1 MRTAPSLAAVATG
14 AWIAALTACHPAAP
28 PADPAT
34 PAAVVHDVVSEE
46 QLGNIEL
53 SEEAARRLGIETVP
67 LERRAA
73 ARTRSFGGELTVPHA
88 AGTAAGELSSL
99 YALLAATNP
108 AELARLADLQVQAE
122 GAVEAARIALDAAR
136 IARAR
141 AEEVR
146 RGRAGSER
154 AVDEARAQERLAEAS
169 LRSARDRRELLGAPL
184 SSAVAGDLL
193 WVRVPVYA
201 GELASL
207 DAAADARVREIGAPP
222 PVPARAAQPIAT
234 PVAGASGA
242 GVVDLYYALANPD
255 GALRPGLPVAVAI
268 PVREPADALVVPWS
282 AVVYD
287 VHGDTWVYEELAPR
301 RFLRRRVSVLSVTD
315 DEAALASGP
324 RPGVSIVRVGAA
336 ELLGL
341 DLGFAR

>member
-1 MRTAPSLAAVATG
+1 MRRVPPLAALATG
-14 AWIAALTACHPAAP
+14 AWIATLAACRPAAP
-28 PADPAT
+28 SGDAVVP
-34 PAAVVHDVVSEE
+34 AVVHDVVSEE

-73 ARTRSFGGELTVPHA
+73 ARTRSFGGELTVPLA
-88 AGTAAGELSSL
+88 AGIAAGEQSSL
-99 YALLAATNP
+99 YALLTATSP

-122 GAVEAARIALDAAR
+122 GTVEAARIALDAAR

-146 RGRAGSER
+146 RGKAGSER
-154 AVDEARAQERLAEAS
+154 AVDEARAQERLAEAA
-169 LRSARDRRELLGAPL
+169 LRNARDRRELLGPPL
-184 SSAVAGDLL
+184 ASGVASDVL

-201 GELASL
+201 GELASI
-207 DAAADARVREIGAPP
+207 DAAAEARVQELGSPP

-234 PVAGASGA
+234 PVAGAG
-242 GVVDLYYALANPD
+242 GPGIVDLYYALANPD

-268 PVREPADALVVPWS
+268 PVREPAEALVVPWS

-287 VHGDTWVYEELAPR
+287 VHGDTWVYEELAPL
-301 RFLRRRVSVLSVTD
+301 RFTRRRVSVLSVAD

-324 RPGVSIVRVGAA
+324 RPGASIVRVGAA